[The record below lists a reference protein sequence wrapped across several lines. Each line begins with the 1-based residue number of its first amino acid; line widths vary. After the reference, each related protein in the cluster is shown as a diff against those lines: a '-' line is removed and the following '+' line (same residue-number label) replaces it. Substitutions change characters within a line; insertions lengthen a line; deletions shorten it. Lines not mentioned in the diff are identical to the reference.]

1 MSLLKKI
8 TGALNS
14 DKNKSQKNRD
24 LLNIPKLP
32 SLQQFV
38 KDNKSLLNANNNDA
52 NWRQRSKLSKTTK
65 EVLHDPP
72 ALAYFIQYLEA
83 RDAVQ
88 LVKFWLDVESFK
100 SSATTVIS
108 SKFVSSRLPGV
119 QLDKID
125 ENLADNDANPDSFD
139 DEEEFNVTRDE
150 ATDTRSQCTV
160 EHPEQAVSRAEHLVK
175 MRTEDAVKIYRR
187 YIAPDCS
194 RPVHLPTEL
203 KKHIVEMI
211 CADTGQVSANCF
223 DHAQVKV
230 LEILETEYFPD
241 FLKSEY
247 HAKHL
252 VDILTGGQVVIA
264 DILFNDTAVAHFMEF
279 MESQSNRIMME
290 FVMMVINFHQSLSV
304 RSDSCQ
310 SDAMVIYEKYFS
322 MQAATPLGFPDSIR
336 LHVENNICSENGA
349 HQTCF
354 DL

>member
-1 MSLLKKI
+1 MSLLKKL

-14 DKNKSQKNRD
+14 DKNKTQKNRD
-24 LLNIPKLP
+24 SKGLPQLP
-32 SLQQFV
+32 SLEQFI
-38 KDNKSLLNANNNDA
+38 KENKSINANNNDA
-52 NWRQRSKLSKTTK
+52 NWRQKSKLSKTTK

-100 SSATTVIS
+100 SSATAVIS
-108 SKFVSSRLPGV
+108 SRFVSSRLSGV

-125 ENLADNDANPDSFD
+125 ENLDDALDENNIDSY
-139 DEEEFNVTRDE
+139 DEEESPSTGVIPE
-150 ATDTRSQCTV
+150 DTRLQSTV
-160 EHPEQAVSRAEHLVK
+160 EHPENAVSRAEHLVK

-194 RPVHLPTEL
+194 RPVHLPTEV
-203 KKHIVEMI
+203 KKNIVEMI
-211 CADTGQVSANCF
+211 CAESGQVSAECF
-223 DHAQVKV
+223 DQAQIKV
-230 LEILETEYFPD
+230 LNILELEYFPD

-264 DILFNDTAVAHFMEF
+264 DILFNDTAMAHYMEF

-290 FVMMVINFHQSLSV
+290 FVMMVINFHQALSV

-322 MQAATPLGFPDSIR
+322 MQASTPLGFPDSIR
-336 LHVENNICSENGA
+336 LQVENNICSENGA
-349 HQTCF
+349 HQMCF
-354 DL
+354 DE